1 MFQLC
6 RGRRG
11 VTRGEGGRG
20 VYYVLPRAAASPAVN
35 QITSNY
41 ADGIGIFGVICV
53 CVCVCWALSL
63 LSVAAPHS
71 FKTSSI
77 IAPLVNCV
85 CVRLMDKAKAKTE
98 NKKESENEKEKTRKR
113 NEKRLK
119 FKVRSS
125 WSQIGAKFK

>member
-6 RGRRG
+6 RRRRG

-20 VYYVLPRAAASPAVN
+20 VYYVLPRAAANPAVN

-41 ADGIGIFGVICV
+41 ADGIGIFGVI

-85 CVRLMDKAKAKTE
+85 CVRLMDKAKAKTGKQE
-98 NKKESENEKEKTRKR
+98 REREREDTKTKRKT
-113 NEKRLK
+113 
-119 FKVRSS
+119 FKIQSS
-125 WSQIGAKFK
+125 VKLEPNWRKVQVK